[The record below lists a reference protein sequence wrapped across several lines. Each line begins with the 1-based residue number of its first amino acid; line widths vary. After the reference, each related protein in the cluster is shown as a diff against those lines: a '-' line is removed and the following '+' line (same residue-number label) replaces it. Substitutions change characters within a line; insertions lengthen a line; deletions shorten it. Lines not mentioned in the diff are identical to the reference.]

1 MGLVDAYAEIIR
13 VLGSPAF
20 GVEKLLTRAI
30 KKGLMEN
37 FLWDT
42 LIKNIWEPCF
52 RGSWEQIC
60 LIGYDGLL
68 HLHEIT
74 KAIGG

>member
-1 MGLVDAYAEIIR
+1 MGLLEAWSEIIR
-13 VLGSPAF
+13 TTDPASVSRF
-20 GVEKLLTRAI
+20 FTNTVHKI
-30 KKGLMEN
+30 IMERW
-37 FLWDT
+37 LWDT

>member
-1 MGLVDAYAEIIR
+1 MGLLDAYAEILR
-13 VLGSPAF
+13 VLGSPQF
-20 GVEKLLTRAI
+20 GVEKLVTDAI

-60 LIGYDGLL
+60 LISYDALS

-74 KAIGG
+74 QAIGG